1 MPQSPSR
8 VVVHL
13 IFSTKHRQPWLKDA
27 DVRDEL
33 YRYTATTLKTLDY
46 TPIKINGV
54 EDHIHLQFGLS
65 RNHAIKKVVS
75 EIKSDSSKWIKTK
88 GNEYQDFHWQAGYG
102 IFSVSESKV
111 AEVKRYIEEQQRH
124 HQKMSFQDEFRRI
137 CERHGIA
144 IDQRYV
150 WD

>member
-1 MPQSPSR
+1 MPQSLSR

-27 DVRDEL
+27 SVRDEL
-33 YRYTATTLKTLDY
+33 YRYTATTLNTLDC

-54 EDHIHLQFGLS
+54 EDHIHLLFGLS
-65 RNHAIKKVVS
+65 RNHAIKRVVG
-75 EIKSDSSKWIKTK
+75 EVKSDSSKWLKTN
-88 GNEYQDFHWQAGYG
+88 GDEYQNFYWQAGYG

-111 AEVKRYIEEQQRH
+111 AEVKRYIEDQPQH

-144 IDQRYV
+144 IDERYV

>member
-1 MPQSPSR
+1 MPQSLSR
-8 VVVHL
+8 VDVHL
-13 IFSTKHRQPWLKDA
+13 IFSTKNRQPSLKDA
-27 DVRDEL
+27 GVRDEL
-33 YRYTATTLKTLDY
+33 YRYAATTLNTLDC

-54 EDHIHLQFGLS
+54 EDHVHLLFGLS
-65 RNHAIKKVVS
+65 RNHAIKKVVG
-75 EIKSDSSKWIKTK
+75 EVKSDSSAWIKK
-88 GNEYQDFHWQAGYG
+88 KDYEYKDFHWQAGYG

-111 AEVKRYIEEQQRH
+111 AEVKRYIEEQQQH

-144 IDQRYV
+144 IDERYV

>member
-1 MPQSPSR
+1 MPQSLSR

-13 IFSTKHRQPWLKDA
+13 IFSTKNRQPLLKDA
-27 DVRDEL
+27 GVRDEL
-33 YRYTATTLKTLDY
+33 YRYAAKTLSTLDC
-46 TPIKINGV
+46 TPIKINGI
-54 EDHIHLQFGLS
+54 EDHIHFLFGLS
-65 RNHAIKKVVS
+65 RNHAIKKIVG
-75 EIKSDSSKWIKTK
+75 EIKSDNSKWIKTK
-88 GNEYQDFHWQAGYG
+88 GDEYKDFYWQAGYG

-111 AEVKRYIEEQQRH
+111 AEVKRYIEDQQQH

-144 IDQRYV
+144 IDEHYV

>member
-1 MPQSPSR
+1 MPQSLSR

-13 IFSTKHRQPWLKDA
+13 VFSTKHRQPWLKDA
-27 DVRDEL
+27 GVRDEPF
-33 YRYTATTLKTLDY
+33 RYTATTLKTLDC
-46 TPIKINGV
+46 TPIKVNGV
-54 EDHIHLQFGLS
+54 EDHIHLLFGLS
-65 RNHAIKKVVS
+65 RNHAIKKVVG
-75 EIKSDSSKWIKTK
+75 EIKSDSSKWIKTRES
-88 GNEYQDFHWQAGYG
+88 EYQDFYWQAGYG

-111 AEVKRYIEEQQRH
+111 AEVKRYIEDQQQH

-144 IDQRYV
+144 IDERYV